1 MSAIQTIV
9 AGISHLAHDDPTL
22 TAAVE
27 LARGAGAALHL
38 VHACEGPHL
47 HVLSHPGGLE
57 LHQSEL
63 RERLA
68 AAADGRLGAQP
79 VCHAVPG
86 PPARVILRLAEET
99 GADLVVAGAG
109 RHAFLLGSTAA
120 RLVRES
126 PVPVFIVREPV
137 RRPLAR
143 VLLATD
149 LSPLSAA
156 AHEQGLDAA
165 AAVLGEPGALRSL
178 LVLGAGALP
187 APLPQAALER
197 TAWAELR
204 RFLAE
209 RRPRAAPVQA
219 AVRTGPATDE
229 ILAEAD
235 AWKADLLVVGS
246 LGHVLLGS
254 VAEDVVRAAPCNV
267 LAVPAPQD
275 AAAADGVS
283 AAA

>member
-1 MSAIQTIV
+1 
-9 AGISHLAHDDPTL
+9 GISHLAHDDPTL

-57 LHQSEL
+57 RHQSEL

-68 AAADGRLGAQP
+68 AAANGRLGAQP
-79 VCHAVPG
+79 ACHAVHG
-86 PPARVILRLAEET
+86 SPARAILRLAEET

-109 RHAFLLGSTAA
+109 GHAFVLGSTTA
-120 RLVRES
+120 RLVRDS

-137 RRPLAR
+137 RRPLER

-178 LVLGAGALP
+178 LVVGAGTLP
-187 APLPQAALER
+187 PPLPQAALDR
-197 TAWAELR
+197 TARSELR

-209 RRPRAAPVQA
+209 RRPRGAAVQA

-229 ILAEAD
+229 IVAEAD
-235 AWKADLLVVGS
+235 AWKADLLVLGA

-254 VAEDVVRAAPCNV
+254 VAEDVVRSASCNV
-267 LAVPAPQD
+267 LAVPAPRV
-275 AAAADGVS
+275 AAAGDGVS
-283 AAA
+283 EAA